1 MTSFHPHRKLERRR
15 ADDFP
20 AVPASHF
27 DGFGSIGRPGRP
39 AQLFL
44 EKAAGTGRR
53 IQEQHA
59 PCFSAGVLPGVWD
72 AALAETRRSPAR
84 RW

>member
-44 EKAAGTGRR
+44 EKAAGTRRR

-59 PCFSAGVLPGVWD
+59 PCFGAGVLPGVWD